1 MHKIKKWNK
10 WLFYVLVIFLLV
22 TFAGCKSTDME
33 TPADSSSIDISIE
46 GTDAHQIQKFQP
58 TNETGSTI

>member
-1 MHKIKKWNK
+1 M
-10 WLFYVLVIFLLV
+10 LVIFLLV

-46 GTDAHQIQKFQP
+46 GTDAHQIQKFKP